1 MKMDKKT
8 AILDLTDCKY
18 LCEIHQRIKKALNFP
33 DYYGEN
39 WDAFWDCI
47 NRDCDADFITITGIN
62 TLSDDLK
69 AEVEIMISL
78 LEDNKKDWADSDCPF
93 DYEIEN

>member
-1 MKMDKKT
+1 MKYIKE
-8 AILDLTDCKY
+8 L
-18 LCEIHQRIKKALNFP
+18 KKALNFP

-47 NRDCDADFITITGIN
+47 NRDCDADFITITGIK

-93 DYEIEN
+93 DYKIEN